1 MVAIRKIYM
10 LVLDESKNREI
21 METRSPLGEA
31 INTPE
36 LYTMISE
43 DRFRDAW
50 RFLDDA
56 MKGHPAPENDPSYVP
71 FNETLAFCLL
81 KDGSI
86 LQADAVFDRVRGVVH
101 KNDYSE
107 TAKMLDVALRTEFMK
122 VRYFAQPLSDHSGK
136 NSQSP
141 RSHLHRSQN
150 RGGRQQ
156 TRQER
161 PTTFEPGHD
170 LDLTK

>member
-1 MVAIRKIYM
+1 
-10 LVLDESKNREI
+10 
-21 METRSPLGEA
+21 MEARSPLGEA

-36 LYTMISE
+36 LYTMIAE
-43 DRFRDAW
+43 NRFRDAW

-56 MKGHPAPENDPSYVP
+56 MKDHPAPENDPSYVP

-86 LQADAVFDRVRGVVH
+86 LQADAVFDRVRGAVP

-107 TAKMLDVALRTEFMK
+107 TAQKLDIALHKAFMK
-122 VRYFAQPLSDHSGK
+122 VRHFAQPFSDHSGE
-136 NSQSP
+136 NRQSP
-141 RSHLHRSQN
+141 RPHLRRTQN

-161 PTTFEPGHD
+161 PATFEPGHD